1 MELNLKTKWF
11 NFWNASQAFHGLMK
25 IVKMATEYYEYNT
38 DFSHLQSCCYGN
50 YGASTSHGNYMNALP
65 DIPEGAP
72 VAYYGNFTACWW
84 SG

>member
-1 MELNLKTKWF
+1 
-11 NFWNASQAFHGLMK
+11 MK

-50 YGASTSHGNYMNALP
+50 YGPSGHGNYMNALP